1 MGYIVYKIEQGDN
14 IYKIIEN
21 YNISIERIISA
32 NPKINIYNIMP
43 GMEIVIPV
51 RSIVNTK
58 VEYTS
63 NILEEDIRNLKLIYP
78 FLEIGEIGRSVLN
91 KSIPYIKIGNGN
103 KKVFYSAAFH
113 ANEWITSPVLMKFLE
128 EYAQAFV
135 ENKNIFGYNAQA
147 LYYATSLYIVPMVN
161 PDGVDL
167 VTGSIKN
174 VENAYKNAV
183 VNLVNSYNIKLLL
196 DIHSSTF
203 KDNTDIDIVTNNRE
217 TLRGMDYL
225 FDRLKELG
233 VKYNIKIDENN
244 VPNKEKE
251 NEIINVT
258 SLICDI
264 PAMRI
269 VINNKRLETSDE
281 DDSLENII
289 NLMEEFIS
297 YFNYS

>member
-1 MGYIVYKIEQGDN
+1 MNDE
-14 IYKIIEN
+14 IIALEADF
-21 YNISIERIISA
+21 A
-32 NPKINIYNIMP
+32 NN
-43 GMEIVIPV
+43 
-51 RSIVNTK
+51 
-58 VEYTS
+58 EYFGT
-63 NILEEDIRNLKLIYP
+63 NVWTEEKYR
-78 FLEIGEIGRSVLN
+78 VL
-91 KSIPYIKIGNGN
+91 SGN
-103 KKVFYSAAFH
+103 V
-113 ANEWITSPVLMKFLE
+113 PVLLSAPHSVNQIRGEDVRDAEK
-128 EYAQAFV
+128 YT
-135 ENKNIFGYNAQA
+135 GA
-147 LYYATSLYIVPMVN
+147 LTRFTHADPNT
-161 PDGVDL
+161 DE
-167 VTGSIKN
+167 
-174 VENAYKNAV
+174 ENAYKNAV

>member
-1 MGYIVYKIEQGDN
+1 MNDE
-14 IYKIIEN
+14 IIGLEADF
-21 YNISIERIISA
+21 A
-32 NPKINIYNIMP
+32 NN
-43 GMEIVIPV
+43 
-51 RSIVNTK
+51 
-58 VEYTS
+58 EYFGT
-63 NILEEDIRNLKLIYP
+63 NVWTEEKYR
-78 FLEIGEIGRSVLN
+78 VL
-91 KSIPYIKIGNGN
+91 SGN
-103 KKVFYSAAFH
+103 V
-113 ANEWITSPVLMKFLE
+113 PVLLSAPHSVNQIRGEDVRDAEKYTGALTRFL
-128 EYAQAFV
+128 A
-135 ENKNIFGYNAQA
+135 N
-147 LYYATSLYIVPMVN
+147 ATSSYAIFQIFTHADPN
-161 PDGVDL
+161 TDE
-167 VTGSIKN
+167 
-174 VENAYKNAV
+174 ENAYKNAV

-203 KDNTDIDIVTNNRE
+203 KDDTDLDIVTNNRE

-258 SLICDI
+258 SLICGI
-264 PAMRI
+264 PTMRI

-289 NLMEEFIS
+289 SLMEEFIS